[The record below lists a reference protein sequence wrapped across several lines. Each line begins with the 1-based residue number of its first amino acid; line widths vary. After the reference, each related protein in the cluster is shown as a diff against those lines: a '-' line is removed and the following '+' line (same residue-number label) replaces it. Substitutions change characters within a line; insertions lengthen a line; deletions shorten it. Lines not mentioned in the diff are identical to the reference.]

1 MKNLDETIKKI
12 IQDKDT
18 KQHHKRRKNF
28 DETTKKNIQAEN
40 KKHQKKKKKYKN
52 GERKSI

>member
-1 MKNLDETIKKI
+1 MKNLDETTKKI

-28 DETTKKNIQAEN
+28 DETTKKDIQAEN